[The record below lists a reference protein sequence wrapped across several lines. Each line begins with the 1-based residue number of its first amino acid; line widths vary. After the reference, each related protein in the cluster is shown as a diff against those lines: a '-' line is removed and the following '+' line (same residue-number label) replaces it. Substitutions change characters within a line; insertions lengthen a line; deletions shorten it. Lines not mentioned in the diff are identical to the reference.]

1 MNLIGSRIMGGTLKF
16 ATLLLC
22 TSTLLAGCA
31 TRGHVRTAVQ
41 DQAAAQNAAL
51 EAERAER
58 LAADQRLGSDVAT
71 LRADLTA
78 LRNELQSLRT
88 EFGAQ
93 IAAVEEGLQF
103 ALPVHFGFDDAAVR
117 PQDQAV
123 LERFTQVVNRYYT
136 GAVVT
141 VEGFADPA
149 GSAAYNRRL
158 SQRRAEAVREH
169 LMGLGIQ
176 AQLRAVG
183 YGADRLVVRNATK
196 DQTGAE
202 LNRRVVFVIESPA
215 AVSGAAVSAGG

>member
-1 MNLIGSRIMGGTLKF
+1 MIRTVRA
-16 ATLLLC
+16 ATLVLGA
-22 TSTLLAGCA
+22 TVLLAGCA

-41 DQAAAQNAAL
+41 EQAAAQSAAL

-58 LAADQRLGSDVAT
+58 MAADQRLGSDVAS
-71 LRADLTA
+71 LRTDLAA
-78 LRNELQSLRT
+78 LRSELQSLRT
-88 EFGAQ
+88 DFGAQ

-103 ALPVHFGFDDAAVR
+103 ALPVHFGFDDSAVR
-117 PQDQAV
+117 PQDQAA

-141 VEGFADPA
+141 IEGFADPA
-149 GSAAYNRRL
+149 GPAAYNRRL
-158 SQRRAEAVREH
+158 SLQRADAVRQH

-183 YGADRLVVRNATK
+183 YGEDRPVVRNATK
-196 DQTGAE
+196 DQAGAE

-215 AVSGAAVSAGG
+215 AASGALISSAGTGG